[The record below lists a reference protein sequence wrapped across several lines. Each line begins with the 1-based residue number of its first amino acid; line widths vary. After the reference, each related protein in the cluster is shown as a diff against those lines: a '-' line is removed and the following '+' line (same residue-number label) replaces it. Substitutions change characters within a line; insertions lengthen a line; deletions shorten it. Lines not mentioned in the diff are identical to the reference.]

1 MLATAHELLLSIGA
15 NIQKHGNCTLCAPA
29 YMTNVPGSLLQVACC
44 DMIPPFPDFPTEWR
58 ATVEANIINQGYTYV
73 QRETYSEA
81 HVRLI
86 ATAGCRCARG
96 AFRHLVSDVTR
107 HHLVLSAS

>member
-1 MLATAHELLLSIGA
+1 MPS
-15 NIQKHGNCTLCAPA
+15 
-29 YMTNVPGSLLQVACC
+29 SLLQVACC

-81 HVRLI
+81 HVRLM
-86 ATAGCRCARG
+86 AAEVTHHSAWPCMRANRVHAR
-96 AFRHLVSDVTR
+96 SY
-107 HHLVLSAS
+107 SWQ

>member
-1 MLATAHELLLSIGA
+1 
-15 NIQKHGNCTLCAPA
+15 
-29 YMTNVPGSLLQVACC
+29 
-44 DMIPPFPDFPTEWR
+44 MIPPFPDFPTEWR

-86 ATAGCRCARG
+86 ATHRYSRLQMCQWCIQISC
-96 AFRHLVSDVTR
+96 VSDVPR

>member
-1 MLATAHELLLSIGA
+1 MTAPVVRWLVTHVRA
-15 NIQKHGNCTLCAPA
+15 
-29 YMTNVPGSLLQVACC
+29 GSSLQVACC

-81 HVRLI
+81 HVRLS
-86 ATAGCRCARG
+86 ATAGCRCTSG
-96 AFRHLVSDVTR
+96 AFRYLVPDVPR

>member
-1 MLATAHELLLSIGA
+1 MELCMHLLADARACLL
-15 NIQKHGNCTLCAPA
+15 T
-29 YMTNVPGSLLQVACC
+29 LQVACC

-81 HVRLI
+81 HVRLM
-86 ATAGCRCARG
+86 AAAGCNCDDAALTSSHVR
-96 AFRHLVSDVTR
+96 
-107 HHLVLSAS
+107 